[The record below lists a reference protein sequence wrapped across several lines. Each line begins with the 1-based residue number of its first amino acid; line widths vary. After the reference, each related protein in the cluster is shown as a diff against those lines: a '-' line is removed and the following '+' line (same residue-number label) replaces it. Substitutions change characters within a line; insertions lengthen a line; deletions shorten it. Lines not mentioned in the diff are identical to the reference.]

1 MERLTKAQV
10 ELVKKLSTARLIS
23 KLTSVG
29 YTDEELDIMD
39 REALLQAWATCI
51 AEGKD
56 KPPASVNLGYDV
68 KLERQKLEFEKL
80 KFEKDH
86 ELEKLKIESEKLKVE
101 SDEKLK
107 KAELKLREQKYA
119 AEREKRDSVV
129 SRAKRYGDAI
139 KASLTVMGPEPLED
153 VLFFRHIEAIFD
165 RYKVPTDL
173 QAALLQPYLDA
184 KARSIVAR
192 MDSTSYHNYKA
203 VRDVILKEHKLSPRS
218 YLDLFN
224 SLARSQ
230 VETCVM
236 YCAKLRSLL
245 NMYVE
250 SRKVEDF
257 EALMSLLVC
266 DRVKS
271 VLSEGCLRHVLSV
284 EATATDGWLS
294 VDKLAEAVDLYS
306 SNHLAN
312 DRPRASALGLS

>member
-29 YTDEELDIMD
+29 YTDEELDAMD
-39 REALLQAWATCI
+39 REALLQAWATCR
-51 AEGKD
+51 ADGKD
-56 KPPASVNLGYDV
+56 KSPASVNLGYDV
-68 KLERQKLEFEKL
+68 ELERQKLEFEKL
-80 KFEKDH
+80 KFK
-86 ELEKLKIESEKLKVE
+86 

-119 AEREKRDSVV
+119 AEREERDSVV

-250 SRKVEDF
+250 SRKVKDF

-294 VDKLAEAVDLYS
+294 VDKLVEAVDLYS